1 MSKVWNFTHFR
12 FLLIATMSID
22 SGFVIAIGTA
32 VLLVMAVFI
41 IIFVAYYQQKQAK
54 QQLAYKELQA
64 QHRRDLMAATFRGQ
78 EEERKRLAED
88 MHDGIGTMLSVTKM
102 SLNQLERQVGGDMQ
116 TSFLFQKTRSMIDET
131 MTNVRRISRNLVPTT
146 LERFGLLAALEE
158 LADRATDDDVEVEL
172 IYPEPVI
179 PFSPA
184 LELMLY
190 RIAQELVNN
199 AIRHARAKRISIQV
213 YSVEREARLSVI
225 DDGVGFDFDRVMENK
240 QGGLGLRNIE
250 SRLSVVNGHVTFD
263 VAPGRGSQIHVQVQL
278 LDAQPVDLLS

>member
-1 MSKVWNFTHFR
+1 MSKVWNFTQFR
-12 FLLIATMSID
+12 FLFIATMSMD

-32 VLLVMAVFI
+32 VLLIMAVFI

-158 LADRATDDDVEVEL
+158 LADRATDDDIEVEL
-172 IYPEPVI
+172 IYPESVV

-190 RIAQELVNN
+190 RIAQELVDN
-199 AIRHARAKRISIQV
+199 AIRHARAKRITIQV
-213 YSVEREARLSVI
+213 YSVEHEARLSVI
-225 DDGVGFDFDRVMENK
+225 DDGVGFDFDRVTENK

-263 VAPGRGSQIHVQVQL
+263 VAPGRGSQIHIQVQL